1 MNNIK
6 LLICFSLHL
15 AIVLADTQNTYRP
28 YRLNQSAGLRQPGS
42 LGTAPLVSAEP
53 IQRTP
58 QQLSIP
64 LGRNIVPGH
73 GDSVYPR
80 GIVKPSPGAT
90 QGAALAAEGHALVA
104 AQAAGYA
111 AGFDAGLAAARAI
124 PAPSTLIAPHQG
136 PPEQAAPKPA
146 LVKVVPTAI
155 ASPKIK
161 SVPGVLSASPNVASP
176 ALPIPHEITPGV
188 DIVPVEEPPVV
199 VVSPAEENII
209 SNEAIVLVEKK

>member
-1 MNNIK
+1 MSNIK
-6 LLICFSLHL
+6 LLISVSLHL

-28 YRLNQSAGLRQPGS
+28 YRINQNVGLRQPGS
-42 LGTAPLVSAEP
+42 LGTAPLIAAEP

-58 QQLSIP
+58 QHLSIP
-64 LGRNIVPGH
+64 PGRNIVPGH

-124 PAPSTLIAPHQG
+124 PAPSTLVAPHQG
-136 PPEQAAPKPA
+136 PPEQATPTLA
-146 LVKVVPTAI
+146 KVVPVAI

-176 ALPIPHEITPGV
+176 ALPIPHEITPSV
-188 DIVPVEEPPVV
+188 DVVPVEEPPVV
-199 VVSPAEENII
+199 VVSPAEENLI
-209 SNEAIVLVEKK
+209 SNDAIVIVE

>member
-1 MNNIK
+1 MNSIK
-6 LLICFSLHL
+6 LLIFFSLHL

-28 YRLNQSAGLRQPGS
+28 YRVNQNAGLRQAGS
-42 LGTAPLVSAEP
+42 LGTAPVIAANP
-53 IQRTP
+53 IQHTP
-58 QQLSIP
+58 QNLTIP
-64 LGRNIVPGH
+64 GGRNIVPGP

-80 GIVKPSPGAT
+80 GIVKPSPGAA

-124 PAPSTLIAPHQG
+124 PAPSTLIAPQG
-136 PPEQAAPKPA
+136 PPEQAAPKLA
-146 LVKVVPTAI
+146 LAKVVPTAI

-176 ALPIPHEITPGV
+176 PLPIPHEITPGV
-188 DIVPVEEPPVV
+188 DVVPVEEPPVV
-199 VVSPAEENII
+199 VVSPAEENLI
-209 SNEAIVLVEKK
+209 SNEAIVIVEKK